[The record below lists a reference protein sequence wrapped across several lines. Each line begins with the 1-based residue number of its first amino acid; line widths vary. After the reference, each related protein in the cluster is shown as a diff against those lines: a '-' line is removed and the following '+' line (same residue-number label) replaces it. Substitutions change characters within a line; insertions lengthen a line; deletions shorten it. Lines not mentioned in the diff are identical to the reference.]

1 MLPEDSDGA
10 RDDDLGYDN
19 SHDSHLGDL
28 EKICGGQKTCTT
40 TVCTRVTLI
49 STLQDCL

>member
-28 EKICGGQKTCTT
+28 EKICGGRKTCS
-40 TVCTRVTLI
+40 LNA
-49 STLQDCL
+49 SDFD